1 MYRTH
6 ISSLS
11 LGNSYA
17 LQFVFSMTVWAQVCI
32 NLGSNSE
39 RRVYYSRVRNLSEAI
54 KMNDFRRQMSSTD
67 LIE

>member
-1 MYRTH
+1 MTH
-6 ISSLS
+6 ISSFP

-17 LQFVFSMTVWAQVCI
+17 LQFVFNMTVWTQMYV

-54 KMNDFRRQMSSTD
+54 KMNGFQRQMSSTD